1 MSEYAPG
8 TWHMAERSMQ
18 LNVQQAQREVNRYR
32 LQRQARMARGKGRR
46 FYCTLLASVGGR
58 LAVWGRRLQERYSQE
73 TSARLPQS
81 ASSQARS

>member
-18 LNVQQAQREVNRYR
+18 LNVQQTRREVDRYR
-32 LQRQARMARGKGRR
+32 LQRQAKMARGKGRR
-46 FYCTLLASVGGR
+46 FYCTLLASVGSR
-58 LAVWGRRLQERYSQE
+58 LTVWGRRLQERYNQDA
-73 TSARLPQS
+73 TGRLRPP